1 MGTGVSYTLHPV
13 LALHPLLLLLHCVP
27 AFIISLPAL
36 FPSFTCSS
44 CFFCQ
49 NSSPPLVPFHPSYPH
64 VSSCTAFF
72 LIKFLSCRH
81 VACIQKWMIPNYTI
95 PLWDIYT
102 VRMPNKIKEKKSLF
116 SLRKVYKIL
125 SEPEIK
131 LNHILLLLFT
141 IQKPR

>member
-1 MGTGVSYTLHPV
+1 
-13 LALHPLLLLLHCVP
+13 
-27 AFIISLPAL
+27 
-36 FPSFTCSS
+36 
-44 CFFCQ
+44 
-49 NSSPPLVPFHPSYPH
+49 
-64 VSSCTAFF
+64 
-72 LIKFLSCRH
+72 
-81 VACIQKWMIPNYTI
+81 MIPNYTI

-102 VRMPNKIKEKKSLF
+102 VCMPNKIKEKKSLF

>member
-1 MGTGVSYTLHPV
+1 
-13 LALHPLLLLLHCVP
+13 
-27 AFIISLPAL
+27 
-36 FPSFTCSS
+36 
-44 CFFCQ
+44 
-49 NSSPPLVPFHPSYPH
+49 
-64 VSSCTAFF
+64 
-72 LIKFLSCRH
+72 
-81 VACIQKWMIPNYTI
+81 MIPNYTI

-125 SEPEIK
+125 SESEIK